1 MNGSG
6 VERAVST
13 VNELQDIRNKKKK
26 KKEERK
32 KNISPAGQTKLI
44 LKINGNH

>member
-6 VERAVST
+6 VERTVST
-13 VNELQDIRNKKKK
+13 VNELQDIRNKKK

>member
-26 KKEERK
+26 QEERK

>member
-13 VNELQDIRNKKKK
+13 VNELQDIRNKK

>member
-32 KNISPAGQTKLI
+32 KIFPLRAKQN
-44 LKINGNH
+44 